1 MDGIQAV
8 LRQRFD
14 EKWKRCA
21 QTGCWLWTAS
31 TAGKGYGQLRV
42 PGTRRNVYA
51 HRFSYELF
59 KGPVPRG
66 MHLLHSCDNPRCVNP
81 DHLSIGTC
89 KDNLQDMKS
98 KDRSTFGERNKRATL
113 TTEQVEAIKIL
124 LSSSAMSQAA
134 IARQFG
140 VHQMEISRIK
150 RGERWARVR
159 PDLTMPPTPII
170 RRA

>member
-14 EKWKRCA
+14 AKWKRCA

-66 MHLLHSCDNPRCVNP
+66 MHLMHSCDNPRCVNP

-89 KDNLQDMKS
+89 KDNLQDMKA

-159 PDLTMPPTPII
+159 PDLTMPSTPII